1 MTRTRKVGPCRG
13 VSSWVDF
20 RKRQFKTSGYPDYG
34 MSVNSIPTILKTTKK
49 QKPQETIM
57 DIQGGE
63 PEWGS
68 LVPVEYPSEAR
79 AVRVHNREVNQI
91 WSNLRLLSQN
101 PFGIS

>member
-1 MTRTRKVGPCRG
+1 MYLIVASGASDDFGKQLIEPSRKH
-13 VSSWVDF
+13 
-20 RKRQFKTSGYPDYG
+20 DYG

-68 LVPVEYPSEAR
+68 LAPVEYPSEAR

-91 WSNLRLLSQN
+91 WSNQSKFIL
-101 PFGIS
+101 